1 MAIDN
6 GNYIAGMNI
15 NIPAPTDPRY
25 EGAEQ
30 IKAVKRMVQES
41 FPNIDGEVTATVS
54 ELNKM
59 TDGTQGRFIG
69 ETTMF
74 QGLIEDI
81 PVGWVLSDGTI
92 QNGFQTVD
100 LRDKFIMGYNNIKD
114 ASQPNRSTGG
124 VNNPDL
130 TDHLISE
137 PHTLVEAEIPEHKH
151 LNRYNDYAG
160 RYGDSEYGRVASPR
174 YANAFD
180 VGSAQQS
187 NQRGYNEPVGGG
199 QPHSHG
205 LTAEVDNEGVPTFDN
220 RPEYVVLAFIVY
232 VGQA

>member
-25 EGAEQ
+25 EGADQ

-69 ETTMF
+69 ETTVF

-100 LRDKFIMGYNNIKD
+100 LRNKFIMGYD
-114 ASQPNRSTGG
+114 DLQDTAQPNRSTGG
-124 VNNPDL
+124 ENNPDL
-130 TDHLISE
+130 STHLISE
-137 PHTLVEAEIPEHKH
+137 EHTLIEAEIPPHKH
-151 LNRYNDYAG
+151 ELNYAETG
-160 RYGDSEYGRVASPR
+160 SGGGGTGP
-174 YANAFD
+174 D
-180 VGSAQQS
+180 VLGAT
-187 NQRGYNEPVGGG
+187 GAETKETGGG

-205 LTAEVDNEGVPTFDN
+205 LTAEVDDEDTPTFDN

-232 VGQA
+232 VGQAA

>member
-25 EGAEQ
+25 EGADQ

-92 QNGFQTVD
+92 QNGFQTID
-100 LRDKFIMGYNNIKD
+100 LRDKFIMGYNNLKNT
-114 ASQPNRSTGG
+114 AQPNRSTGG
-124 VNNPDL
+124 ENNPDL
-130 TDHLISE
+130 SAHLVSE
-137 PHTLVEAEIPEHKH
+137 EHTLILAEIPAHKH
-151 LNRYNDYAG
+151 PLEYNATG
-160 RYGDSEYGRVASPR
+160 SGGGGTGP
-174 YANAFD
+174 D
-180 VGSAQQS
+180 VKGGSGA
-187 NQRGYNEPVGGG
+187 ETEEVGGG
-199 QPHSHG
+199 KPHKHG
-205 LTAEVDNEGVPTFDN
+205 LTAKVDNGGVPTFDN

-232 VGQA
+232 VGRAA

>member
-25 EGAEQ
+25 EGADQ

-92 QNGFQTVD
+92 QNGFQTAD
-100 LRDKFIMGYNNIKD
+100 LRNKFIMGYD
-114 ASQPNRSTGG
+114 DVQSVAQPIRSTGG
-124 VNNPDL
+124 ENNPDL
-130 TDHLISE
+130 STHLVSE
-137 PHTLVEAEIPEHKH
+137 EHTLVLAEIPAHKH
-151 LNRYNDYAG
+151 PLDYNATG
-160 RYGDSEYGRVASPR
+160 SGGGGTGP
-174 YANAFD
+174 D
-180 VGSAQQS
+180 VKGGSGA
-187 NQRGYNEPVGGG
+187 ETEEVGGG

-232 VGQA
+232 VGQAA

>member
-25 EGAEQ
+25 EGADQ

-100 LRDKFIMGYNNIKD
+100 LRDKFIMGYNDLKNT
-114 ASQPNRSTGG
+114 AQPNRSTGG
-124 VNNPDL
+124 DNNPDL

-137 PHTLVEAEIPEHKH
+137 PHTLVEAEIPEHTHTQK
-151 LNRYNDYAG
+151 YI
-160 RYGDSEYGRVASPR
+160 
-174 YANAFD
+174 
-180 VGSAQQS
+180 Q
-187 NQRGYNEPVGGG
+187 GGG
-199 QPHSHG
+199 GPRGLGGGGWDIRDAETEKAGGNQPHSHD
-205 LTAEVDNEGVPTFDN
+205 LTAEVDTEGTPTFDN

-232 VGQA
+232 VGQAA

>member
-25 EGAEQ
+25 EGADQ

-41 FPNIDGEVTATVS
+41 FPNIDGEVTATVA

-100 LRDKFIMGYNNIKD
+100 LRDKFIMGYND
-114 ASQPNRSTGG
+114 LTDVSQPNRSTGG
-124 VNNPDL
+124 DNHPDL
-130 TDHLISE
+130 TEHLVSE
-137 PHTLVEAEIPEHKH
+137 PHTLVEAEIPPHKH
-151 LNRYNDYAG
+151 PLPYAETG
-160 RYGDSEYGRVASPR
+160 SGGGGTGPDVLGASG
-174 YANAFD
+174 A
-180 VGSAQQS
+180 
-187 NQRGYNEPVGGG
+187 ETEEVGGG
-199 QPHSHG
+199 QAHSHG
-205 LTAEVDNEGVPTFDN
+205 LTAVTDDETVPTFDN

-232 VGQA
+232 VGQAT